1 MEINMD
7 LSPIINFLNLPAD
20 VMLSQ
25 FLWTVGWIPIVFTLF
40 WGWYEVWLENR
51 QNQWAGAQKQ
61 IFLAID
67 IPRGNIQSPLA
78 VENIFNYLAGG
89 HGTLNIFEKYYEGK
103 IQLSFSFEIVSIDG
117 YTQFMIRTPE
127 KFRNL
132 VESAIYSQYPGAE
145 ITEVND
151 YTIGMPKKFPDPE
164 WDVWGVEFTQAA
176 DEAYPIKLYEAFEH
190 KMGEDET
197 SFRDPMAALMELT
210 SSLRQG
216 EQLWY
221 QIIVKPVDMVELG
234 PIGEKAVKK
243 ILKEEDLA
251 KKTFLDKLTDLPL
264 EAIGGVSNIISSML
278 GWEIIDAAEEKKDD
292 ALKMMNLKPRDKG
305 RIEAISDKMAKVPFS
320 CKIRFVYMAKK
331 EVKNV
336 PKVVNGFVGYMK
348 QFADMNLNNLKPD
361 MKRTATSAHFLF
373 KEQRINSKKNK
384 IVNDYM
390 HRDGHAGINMKIL
403 NTAELATIW
412 HFPVESVV
420 KAPMIQKTAGRKA
433 EPPMSLPKEEKK
445 GREELMESIFMEEA
459 EPRRKAAKPASEEP
473 EKEDKG
479 GAPGNLPIG

>member
-1 MEINMD
+1 MD
-7 LSPIINFLNLPAD
+7 LSSIINFFNLPAD
-20 VMLSQ
+20 VMLEQ
-25 FLWTVGWIPIVFTLF
+25 MLWTVGWIPIAVTLL
-40 WGWYEVWLENR
+40 WGWYQIWLEHR
-51 QNQWAGAQKQ
+51 QNQWASTQKH

-78 VENIFNYLAGG
+78 VENIFSYLAGG
-89 HGTLNIFEKYYEGK
+89 HGTFNKVEKYYLGH

-145 ITEVND
+145 ITEVDD

-164 WDVWGVEFTQAA
+164 WDVSGVEFTQANS
-176 DEAYPIKLYEAFEH
+176 EAYPIKLYEAFEH

-221 QIIVKPVDMVELG
+221 QIIVKPIDMIDLG
-234 PIGEKAVKK
+234 PIGETEVKK
-243 ILKEEDLA
+243 ILKEEP
-251 KKTFLDKLTDLPL
+251 TTRNFLDKLTDVPL
-264 EAIGGVSNIISSML
+264 NILAGMSDVLSSML
-278 GWEIIDAAEEKKDD
+278 GWEAVETKEEKKED
-292 ALKMMNLKPRDKG
+292 ALKMMNLKPKDKT
-305 RIEAISDKMAKVPFS
+305 RVEAISDKMNKVPFK
-320 CKIRFVYMAKK
+320 CKIRFVYIAKK
-331 EVKNV
+331 EVKNN
-336 PKVVNGFVGYMK
+336 PKVFNGFVGYMK
-348 QFADMNLNNLKPD
+348 QFADMNFNNLKPD
-361 MKRTATSAHFLF
+361 MKRTATSAHYLF
-373 KEQRINSKKNK
+373 KERRINARKNK

-390 HRDGHAGINMKIL
+390 HRDGSAGIGMKIL

-433 EPPMSLPKEEKK
+433 EPPMSLPKEEQK
-445 GREELMESIFMEEA
+445 GREELLENFFTEEA
-459 EPRRKAAKPASEEP
+459 EPKRKAEKSAPKEL